1 MGESGGFQPGD
12 RHFPQFSS
20 DKCRVV
26 DPARQHKLALI
37 YRVRREKKMDQQR
50 DNLLKRAVVEGY
62 NPKVEE
68 LRRTEYPQLQGD
80 TPYLIGR
87 FHDIDFAPAQA

>member
-1 MGESGGFQPGD
+1 
-12 RHFPQFSS
+12 
-20 DKCRVV
+20 
-26 DPARQHKLALI
+26 
-37 YRVRREKKMDQQR
+37 MDQQR
-50 DNLLKRAVVEGY
+50 DIWLKRAVVEGY

-87 FHDIDFAPAQA
+87 FHDIDFAPAQV